1 MSPTELAPLDRPA
14 RAKATRWRGAVFGI
28 QVDSTVAL
36 DGVRTQRV
44 AAAQRRTTM
53 MFVSPTELERVWQAG
68 EAETVLERRHPDGSL
83 MMGIDVHPKLGY
95 RIWAPRHGRHL
106 VSHDGRR
113 VTSAVPKVSR
123 WRWQRL
129 VFAQVLP
136 LAATLRGLEL
146 FHASA
151 VELDG
156 DGLGFIASS
165 GTGKTSIA
173 VHLVAQGAS
182 LLTDDVLAVEPASE
196 GVLAHPGGG
205 LVNVTTS
212 ELKAVPRAAR
222 GRIGAVVGRSDKVHL
237 TANLA
242 AQPVPLRSIYFLQR
256 RKQFSELRIH
266 QSAPPDLRL
275 LLSSGF
281 ISYVMSPER
290 LLNHLEVCARIAEY
304 VRVFEIEIPALCPAP
319 KVAEVIRA
327 HHGTGP

>member
-1 MSPTELAPLDRPA
+1 
-14 RAKATRWRGAVFGI
+14 
-28 QVDSTVAL
+28 
-36 DGVRTQRV
+36 
-44 AAAQRRTTM
+44 
-53 MFVSPTELERVWQAG
+53 
-68 EAETVLERRHPDGSL
+68 
-83 MMGIDVHPKLGY
+83 
-95 RIWAPRHGRHL
+95 
-106 VSHDGRR
+106 
-113 VTSAVPKVSR
+113 
-123 WRWQRL
+123 
-129 VFAQVLP
+129 
-136 LAATLRGLEL
+136 
-146 FHASA
+146 
-151 VELDG
+151 
-156 DGLGFIASS
+156 
-165 GTGKTSIA
+165 